1 MESARPSSA
10 VSCLILREDGHVLVV
25 RRTRAPYAGA
35 YSLPGGRLADGE
47 APEVGAARELR
58 EETGILAPP
67 LEPLATT
74 LAGEYRVLVLFGHV
88 GRAEPRAGSDADVAR
103 FVPIEALAELP
114 TTPGLTELVASVWRR
129 RR

>member
-1 MESARPSSA
+1 MQRARPSSA

-47 APEVGAARELR
+47 AAEIGAARELR
-58 EETGILAPP
+58 EETGILAPT
-67 LEPLATT
+67 LEPFATT
-74 LAGEYRVLVLFGHV
+74 LAGDYRVLVLV
-88 GRAEPRAGSDADVAR
+88 GSMSRAEPRAGSDADVAR
-103 FVPIEALAELP
+103 FFSIEALAELP
-114 TTPGLTELVASVWRR
+114 TTPGLTELVASACRR